1 MEDALGEEGEAVDD
15 GEGGHRAELAAAGL
29 EVANHRLK
37 IWTHVRINYRVNF
50 KNALIIF
57 NGHTLT
63 TFLSISMKM
72 SAPTATKKT
81 APNRAKRVV

>member
-1 MEDALGEEGEAVDD
+1 MEDALREEGEAVDD

-37 IWTHVRINYRVNF
+37 IWTQVRINYRVIF

-57 NGHTLT
+57 
-63 TFLSISMKM
+63 
-72 SAPTATKKT
+72 
-81 APNRAKRVV
+81 